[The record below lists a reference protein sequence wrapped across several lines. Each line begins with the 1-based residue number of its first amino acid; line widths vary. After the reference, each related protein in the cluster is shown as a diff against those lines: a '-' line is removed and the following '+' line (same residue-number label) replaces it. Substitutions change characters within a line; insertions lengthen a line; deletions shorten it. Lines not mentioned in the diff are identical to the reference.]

1 MKIQIFGDIINSDNE
16 RSTAED
22 FSVAQLDDAVSRL
35 ADGEDLEIDIT
46 SFGGSATAAIAMSNL
61 LKQASSNGHKT
72 CAHVIGIA
80 ASSASAI
87 ACACDEL
94 HVDSNAFLMLHLP
107 WSAAMGNS
115 LDFRKEADVLDQYRD
130 AFVAIYKLKM
140 PDKAQDEI
148 VKMLEDE
155 TWVLG
160 SQADALGIVCTTVDT
175 GEQIFSIAASAKPF
189 ARRFK
194 HMPKEILADEES
206 VPLAEVEKRVSG
218 MQSAMAKQL
227 NELKAELDAKTQE
240 FEIQMQARDQE
251 LVEAKASA
259 TSLAAQLESSR

>member
-1 MKIQIFGDIINSDNE
+1 MKVQIFGDIINSDSE
-16 RSTAED
+16 RSTLED
-22 FSVAQLDDAVSRL
+22 FSVAQLDQAITGL
-35 ADGEDLEIDIT
+35 ADGEDLELEIT

-72 CAHVIGIA
+72 RAHVIGIA

-87 ACACDEL
+87 AFSCDEM

-107 WSAAMGNS
+107 WSSAMGNS

-155 TWVLG
+155 TWILG
-160 SQADALGIVCTTVDT
+160 SQAGMLGIECTMVDA
-175 GEQIFSIAASAKPF
+175 GESFSIAASARPF
-189 ARRFK
+189 AKRFK
-194 HMPKEILADEES
+194 HMPSEILDLDQS

-218 MQSAMAKQL
+218 MQSAMAKQI
-227 NELKAELDAKTQE
+227 NELKAELDAKTKE

-251 LVEAKASA
+251 LVEARASA